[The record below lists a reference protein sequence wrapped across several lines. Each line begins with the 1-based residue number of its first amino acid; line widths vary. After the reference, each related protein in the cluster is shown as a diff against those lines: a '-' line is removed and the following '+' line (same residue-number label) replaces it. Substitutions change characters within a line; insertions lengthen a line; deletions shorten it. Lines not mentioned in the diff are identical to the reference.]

1 MRAKGTIPIASAT
14 SLSQL
19 HELAKSVTVAL
30 DPVAV
35 AVLDEASEIHPGE
48 EPVRAP
54 PPRPHKATN
63 D

>member
-1 MRAKGTIPIASAT
+1 M
-14 SLSQL
+14 
-19 HELAKSVTVAL
+19 AL